1 MPEQLIIQRVNHEVE
16 SQDGLRISIE
26 IYAKEEDLYAKEEDL
41 YAKEEDLYAR
51 EEGYIRGK
59 ENGRGRTAW

>member
-1 MPEQLIIQRVNHEVE
+1 MNHEVE

-26 IYAKEEDLYAKEEDL
+26 I

>member
-1 MPEQLIIQRVNHEVE
+1 MNHEVE

-26 IYAKEEDLYAKEEDL
+26 IYAKEEDL